1 MYKNKKGFDW
11 YTSRQ
16 RFSIRKFHFGA
27 ASILLGLTLAMTA
40 GQEISANT
48 SVSEDF
54 GNLVSEVVEAD
65 ETENILSSQREVVIS
80 YVVDYIDESGQII
93 SHQVYHHEQA
103 TAEVTATAV
112 ISMTAQVP
120 EGYVLSEGQSV
131 SFLQTISEGSE
142 NRISFKVKLSASVK
156 DEVDNIEAIPQG
168 ELLANSNILENAG
181 TTET

>member
-1 MYKNKKGFDW
+1 MNKNRKGFDW

-80 YVVDYIDESGQII
+80 YIVDYIDESGQII

-142 NRISFKVKLSASVK
+142 NRF
-156 DEVDNIEAIPQG
+156 
-168 ELLANSNILENAG
+168 
-181 TTET
+181 